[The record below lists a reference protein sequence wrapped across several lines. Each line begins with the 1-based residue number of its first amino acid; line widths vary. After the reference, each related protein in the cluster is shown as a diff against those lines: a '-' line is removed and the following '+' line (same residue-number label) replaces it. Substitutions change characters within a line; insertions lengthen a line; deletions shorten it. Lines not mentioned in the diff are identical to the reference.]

1 MLGAL
6 IRKNADMLTR
16 YRNVR
21 EKLIKLHHDLHRN
34 YVPTSAMVK
43 SAKRLGIPCEH
54 KTFMFGS
61 SEEMSVLVDYC
72 LYDYREIPFK
82 GKPQNAVERR
92 LDRDPPP
99 PGSDELEIL
108 NACAA
113 ARYTLLFV
121 ESVEKG
127 LGATVLDAFA
137 QERFFLTD
145 VGFGNS
151 AVPRMAMAARIVSPF
166 RFNMTTGTA
175 LPLDQPTAQ
184 ELTSELRPLLA
195 DKTVQELE
203 AMSPGEKSRMS
214 ATIIR
219 LCLGA
224 GAADRINYAE

>member
-1 MLGAL
+1 MREAL
-6 IRKNADMLTR
+6 TRKNADPLTQ
-16 YRNVR
+16 YRTVR
-21 EKLIKLHHDLHRN
+21 EKLIALHHDLHRN

-43 SAKRLGIPCEH
+43 SAKRLGIPYEH
-54 KTFMFGS
+54 NTFMFGS

-82 GKPQNAVERR
+82 GKPQNAIEKR

-99 PGSDELEIL
+99 PGSYELEIL

-113 ARYTLLFV
+113 ARYTLLVV

-127 LGATVLDAFA
+127 LGAAVLDAFA

-151 AVPRMAMAARIVSPF
+151 AVPRMAMAARVVSPF
-166 RFNMTTGTA
+166 GINMTTGTA
-175 LPLDQPTAQ
+175 LPLDRATAEQ
-184 ELTSELRPLLA
+184 IAGELRPLLA
-195 DKTVQELE
+195 DETVEGLQ
-203 AMSPGEKSRMS
+203 AMSPGDKSRMS

-224 GAADRINYAE
+224 GAADRIQYAE